1 MAAAATLK
9 PVALSPEDEARL
21 TAPPPLADVQFYGAL
36 TPRDSLPLL
45 AISGVTGKAFWI
57 GSLPQPPEE
66 EEDTEDEESDSEEET
81 KQEPQVC
88 PRVPAHPLRRD
99 LARPRRFSPSPE
111 TTRKP
116 SRSRRARSRLP
127 TTPPLSP
134 QEWDIAKVR
143 EERRAEAEEMYR
155 LWRED
160 PEQWLI
166 RSKIAWA
173 KRHESKRK
181 KSHARADVPTIVRPG
196 AGGRS
201 SGGGRTTNT
210 SKRAERAA
218 GASGAPKPFG
228 RVTVSLKMLVDAGIM
243 TPGPDAVFLSYL
255 GQTWSGE
262 LDALGQIHF
271 RGKAY
276 GSPSAWAIFCKRLAN
291 PGKKADD
298 GWKSVRYGAAEG
310 PVLDELKQEYLTGV
324 KPALTPSSRAG
335 SSAKKRTPSARK
347 AKQRADS
354 DDDDSDDD
362 DSDDDDDGD
371 DDASDDGEEYRP
383 KRPRENA
390 EETPE
395 ASRKAVKTD
404 PEDTPGASDAPTLS
418 PSPVDMSW
426 LDRYPDATEGKTER
440 DAGARMVAPGE
451 EYASLVGRVAQV
463 YWPSESTWYT
473 GRVLSYDG
481 AGRVSVLYASGDVEQ
496 GIRIDL
502 LSAQRMFCVLE

>member
-21 TAPPPLADVQFYGAL
+21 TAPPPPADVQFYGAL
-36 TPRDSLPLL
+36 TPRESLPLL
-45 AISGVTGKAFWI
+45 AVSGVTGKAFWI
-57 GSLPQPPEE
+57 GSLPQPPDEE
-66 EEDTEDEESDSEEET
+66 EETEDEESDSEEET
-81 KQEPQVC
+81 RQEPQVC
-88 PRVPAHPLRRD
+88 PRVLAHPLRRD
-99 LARPRRFSPSPE
+99 LARPRRFSPSPR
-111 TTRKP
+111 TARKP
-116 SRSRRARSRLP
+116 SRSRRARLTPSHLP
-127 TTPPLSP
+127 PS

-166 RSKIAWA
+166 RSKIAWS

-181 KSHARADVPTIVRPG
+181 KSHARADVPTIAKPG
-196 AGGRS
+196 GA
-201 SGGGRTTNT
+201 GRTTNT
-210 SKRAERAA
+210 SKRAAGAA
-218 GASGAPKPFG
+218 GALKPAG

-262 LDALGQIHF
+262 LDAAGLIQF

-276 GSPSAWAIFCKRLAN
+276 SSPSAWAIFCKRIAN

-324 KPALTPSSRAG
+324 KPVHAQSARAG
-335 SSAKKRTPSARK
+335 SSAKKTAPSARRARK
-347 AKQRADS
+347 AKRRADN

-362 DSDDDDDGD
+362 DSDD
-371 DDASDDGEEYRP
+371 ASDDGEEYRQ
-383 KRPRENA
+383 KRPREDA

-395 ASRKAVKTD
+395 ASRKAAKTD
-404 PEDTPGASDAPTLS
+404 AEDRARRERLFRGVSIARGHVVGESVPG
-418 PSPVDMSW
+418 
-426 LDRYPDATEGKTER
+426 R
-440 DAGARMVAPGE
+440 DGG
-451 EYASLVGRVAQV
+451 
-463 YWPSESTWYT
+463 
-473 GRVLSYDG
+473 
-481 AGRVSVLYASGDVEQ
+481 
-496 GIRIDL
+496 
-502 LSAQRMFCVLE
+502 

>member
-21 TAPPPLADVQFYGAL
+21 TAPPPPADVQFYGAL
-36 TPRDSLPLL
+36 TPRESLPLL
-45 AISGVTGKAFWI
+45 AVSGVTGKAFWI
-57 GSLPQPPEE
+57 GSLPQPPDEE
-66 EEDTEDEESDSEEET
+66 EETEDEESDSEEET

-88 PRVPAHPLRRD
+88 PRVLAHPLRRD
-99 LARPRRFSPSPE
+99 LARPRRFSPSPR
-111 TTRKP
+111 TARKP
-116 SRSRRARSRLP
+116 SRSRRARLTPSHLP
-127 TTPPLSP
+127 PS

-166 RSKIAWA
+166 RSKIAWS

-181 KSHARADVPTIVRPG
+181 KSHARADVPTIAKPG
-196 AGGRS
+196 GA
-201 SGGGRTTNT
+201 GRTTNT
-210 SKRAERAA
+210 SKRAAGAA
-218 GASGAPKPFG
+218 GALKPAG

-262 LDALGQIHF
+262 LDAAGLIQF

-276 GSPSAWAIFCKRLAN
+276 SSPSAWAIFCKRIAN

-324 KPALTPSSRAG
+324 KPVHAQSARAG
-335 SSAKKRTPSARK
+335 SSAKKTAPSARRART
-347 AKQRADS
+347 AKRRADS

-362 DSDDDDDGD
+362 DSDDDES
-371 DDASDDGEEYRP
+371 DDASDDGEEYRQ
-383 KRPRENA
+383 KRPREDA

-395 ASRKAVKTD
+395 ALRKATKTD
-404 PEDTPGASDAPTLS
+404 AEDAPGASDFSAAS
-418 PSPVDMSW
+418 PSPADMSW
-426 LDRYPDATEGKTER
+426 VNRYPDATEGKPER
-440 DAGARMVAPGE
+440 DARARMVSPGE
-451 EYASLVGRVAQV
+451 EYARLVGRVAQV
-463 YWPSESTWYT
+463 YWPSASSWYT
-473 GRVLSYDG
+473 GRVLRHDG
-481 AGRVSVLYASGDVEQ
+481 DGRVSVLYASGDVEQ
-496 GIRIDL
+496 GVRIDL
-502 LSAQRMFCVLE
+502 LSAQRMFCVFE